1 MLGTAALVHAELV
14 VVPGAAARRQQDVH
28 QRVVHVFRVPPAC
41 EQTQKEVTGGGGGTG
56 EMSPPWSPQLGQL
69 KDSSRPDDVF
79 RAAMQRFDTFPDV

>member
-41 EQTQKEVTGGGGGTG
+41 KQTQKEVTGGGGHWG
-56 EMSPPWSPQLGQL
+56 
-69 KDSSRPDDVF
+69 DVTTLEPTVG
-79 RAAMQRFDTFPDV
+79 AA